1 MFVVAG
7 ATGNTGSVVA
17 EQLLAAGKKVRVL
30 VRDAAKGEP
39 WKAKGAEV
47 FALASLDDS
56 AALTKAL
63 TGATAA
69 YLLSP
74 PDMGAKDFIA
84 ERKKTVDS
92 IAQAVD
98 ASGVGHVVFL
108 SSIGAQHAS
117 GTGPI
122 LTVHYAE
129 QRLAQTKAKSTFI
142 RAGVFLEN
150 YAGVAAAAK
159 AGKLPSFTPADLAV
173 PTVTTRDIGLTAA
186 KALLEG
192 PPAEKIDVIEL
203 AGARELSARDVA
215 KLFAAKVGH
224 DVVVEEAPLAAVVPV
239 LTGFGISENIAGLFR
254 DMYEGIANGKVA
266 WEGGKTR
273 HIRGATDPAAVI
285 GGLVNHE
292 ARAPEGRSGF
302 VR

>member
-17 EQLLAAGKKVRVL
+17 ESLLAAGKKVRVL
-30 VRDAAKGEP
+30 VRDAAKAESL
-39 WKAKGAEV
+39 KARGAEV
-47 FALASLDDS
+47 FTLSSLDDM

-63 TGATAA
+63 TGAEGA

-92 IAQAVD
+92 ITQAVD

-117 GTGPI
+117 GVGPI
-122 LTVHYAE
+122 ATVHYAE
-129 QRLAQTKAKSTFI
+129 KKLGQSKAKVTFV
-142 RAGVFLEN
+142 RAAVFLEN
-150 YAGVAAAAK
+150 FAGVAAATK
-159 AGKLPSFTPADLAV
+159 AGKLPSFIPADLVV
-173 PTVTTRDIGLTAA
+173 PTVTTRDIGIAA
-186 KALLEG
+186 ANALLEG
-192 PPAEKIDVIEL
+192 PPSAKVDVIEL
-203 AGARELSARDVA
+203 AGAKDLSARDVA
-215 KLFAAKVGH
+215 KLFAAKVGK

-254 DMYEGIANGKVA
+254 EMYEGVINGKVA

-273 HIRGATDPAAVI
+273 HIRGATDQAAVI
-285 GGLVNHE
+285 GSFLG
-292 ARAPEGRSGF
+292 
-302 VR
+302 